1 MQRQSLG
8 SPSSK
13 LHIHGGGGGGG
24 GGAKE
29 EILKAEK
36 DLNQSQNDDEADHK
50 SLKPLRS
57 SSSPPD
63 KLIHLIPLLMLFCFL
78 LLYLFSHDPSHS
90 ELAQFDGFKKR
101 SSKLTDSNEIADL
114 ERFVVKS
121 DVFSIRSLRNLQEIG
136 TYAPKSRLHR
146 KMGDF

>member
-13 LHIHGGGGGGG
+13 LHIHGGGGGGGGG

-90 ELAQFDGFKKR
+90 GALLILHSLSLYSDCRFILAFF
-101 SSKLTDSNEIADL
+101 L
-114 ERFVVKS
+114 RFLFCFPQNWLSLMASKS
-121 DVFSIRSLRNLQEIG
+121 DPPSLQV
-136 TYAPKSRLHR
+136 
-146 KMGDF
+146 